1 MSVHRLGVLVRQLP
15 PTSRLAIALHGQ
27 PWSLT
32 DHLLADLWVLIAFV
46 NSKKGSLP
54 DDFDQP
60 RRVELNAKAKAQRT
74 EVLRYEFLR
83 RKRRYGH
90 N

>member
-1 MSVHRLGVLVRQLP
+1 MSVRRLGVLVRKLP

-32 DHLLADLWVLIAFV
+32 DHLLADLWTLLAFV

-54 DDFDQP
+54 EDFDQP
-60 RRVELNAKAKAQRT
+60 RRVELRAKAKAQQT
-74 EVLRYEFLR
+74 EALRYEFLR

-90 N
+90 S

>member
-1 MSVHRLGVLVRQLP
+1 MSVRRLGVLVRQLR
-15 PTSRLAIALHGQ
+15 PTSRLAIALHGP

-32 DHLLADLWVLIAFV
+32 DHLLADLWVLTGHV

-60 RRVELNAKAKAQRT
+60 RRAELKARAKAKKT
-74 EVLRYEFLR
+74 EALRHEFQR

>member
-1 MSVHRLGVLVRQLP
+1 MSVRRLGVLVRQLP

-32 DHLLADLWVLIAFV
+32 DHLLADLWAALIRA
-46 NSKKGSLP
+46 NSEKGSLP

-60 RRVELNAKAKAQRT
+60 RRVELRAKVKARRT
-74 EVLRYEFLR
+74 AELRHDFQR
-83 RKRRYGH
+83 RKRQYGH
-90 N
+90 A